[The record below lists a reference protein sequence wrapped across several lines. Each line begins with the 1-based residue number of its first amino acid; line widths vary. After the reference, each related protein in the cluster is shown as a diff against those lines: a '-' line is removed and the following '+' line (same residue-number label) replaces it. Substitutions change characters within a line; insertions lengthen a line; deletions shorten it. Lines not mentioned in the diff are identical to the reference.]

1 MSRTPH
7 PGPDQA
13 PAAAGSDD
21 QRNPY
26 GEPFAPLSAKEI
38 RRQKR
43 MSKAGRSWFAR
54 HKFLTGVLGVVAVG
68 TVAAAVGG
76 GEENADVR
84 EVAAE
89 PSPSAS
95 AQSSAPD
102 TTPDDAGNEAGAGG
116 PAAEEAVVEQEV
128 VADEPTAP
136 GIGEATAAGDLAI
149 TVTGIESGLTQVGS
163 EYVGAEAQGQY
174 VLVHVTITNEGNES
188 ENFWESDATLVDDQG
203 RVHDT
208 SSDSIYLEGETGWLV
223 TSINPGNTA
232 EGTLLFD
239 IPADAVPDLA
249 RFSPGLFS
257 DDVDIALR

>member
-1 MSRTPH
+1 MSRTPR
-7 PGPDQA
+7 PGPDQV
-13 PAAAGSDD
+13 PAAGSDD

-54 HKFLTGVLGVVAVG
+54 HKFLTGVLGVAAVG

-76 GEENADVR
+76 GEGETDDR

-89 PSPSAS
+89 PSPSSS
-95 AQSSAPD
+95 APSSAPD
-102 TTPDDAGNEAGAGG
+102 TAPADAG
-116 PAAEEAVVEQEV
+116 EEAVVEVEE
-128 VADEPTAP
+128 VADEPAAP

-149 TVTGIESGLTQVGS
+149 TVTGVESGLTQVGS
-163 EYVGAEAQGQY
+163 EYVVAEAQGQY

-188 ENFWESDATLVDDQG
+188 ENFWEQDATLVDDQG